1 MPHWGYSKTDID
13 PEKTAKAS
21 AREIR
26 VSHKHATEICS
37 AIKGMKLDQAKTYL
51 QQVIKIE
58 KPVPFRK
65 HKKKQPHRKGL
76 QKIAA
81 GKYPQKAAGKI
92 LKKLE
97 EAETNAEFKGLD
109 TENLRIT
116 HASAYPGMK
125 VKRYIPRAFGR
136 LTPRFDTLCHVELI
150 LEQGKEET

>member
-26 VSHKHATEICS
+26 VSPKHATEICKT
-37 AIKGMKLDQAKTYL
+37 IKGMKLPKAKTYL

-65 HKKKQPHRKGL
+65 HKKKQPHRRGL
-76 QKIAA
+76 QKTPA
-81 GKYPQKAAGKI
+81 GKYPQKAAQKI
-92 LKKLE
+92 LKKLK

-109 TENLRIT
+109 TENLRII

-125 VKRYIPRAFGR
+125 IKRYKPRAFGR
-136 LTPRFDTLCHVELI
+136 MTPHFETLCHIELI
-150 LEQGKEET
+150 LEQTKEET